1 MVGESLHLSLWFRE
15 FSEQTMLP
23 YWAAVLE
30 QFPQSSFSPGIRS
43 LVVYPL
49 GWAEAPILEQ
59 AFDDGAD
66 TGQVVALAA
75 EFLHEDCAYEARL
88 QWDVWEAQGTAD
100 RLDQWKRGPAP
111 VAVSCL
117 GSLFEPE
124 EEAGRGPLQVVLGPE
139 SLFLPSEEVVAD
151 ASFRESVAGSCYRD
165 NIEQLLLFIHRLE
178 QKLPLARR
186 QLWSES
192 EDDFASRIRSAWQF
206 HAAR

>member
-1 MVGESLHLSLWFRE
+1 MGEPLHLSLWFRE
-15 FSEQTMLP
+15 FSEKTMLL

-43 LVVYPL
+43 LAIYPL
-49 GWAEAPILEQ
+49 GWAEAPLLEQ

-75 EFLHEDCAYEARL
+75 ESLHEDCAYEARL
-88 QWDVWEAQGTAD
+88 QWDVWEVQETGD
-100 RLDQWKRGPAP
+100 RLDQWKRGPAA
-111 VAVSCL
+111 VAVTCL

-124 EEAGRGPLQVVLGPE
+124 EAADRGPLQLDLGVD
-139 SLFLPSEEVVAD
+139 SLFLPPDGVVAD
-151 ASFRESVAGSCYRD
+151 ADFRESVAGSCYRE

-192 EDDFASRIRSAWQF
+192 EGDFASRIRSAWQF
-206 HAAR
+206 HVAP